1 MLHGQ
6 LVKDVLRLSL
16 RTYGCRVIQKALDVR
31 FEAVASVSAV
41 VAAAAFMGCCCWN
54 APATHHVPRTVRTYL
69 QCLDKKG
76 QM

>member
-16 RTYGCRVIQKALDVR
+16 RTYGCRVIQKALDVS
-31 FEAVASVSAV
+31 FETVASVSAV

-54 APATHHVPRTVRTYL
+54 APETLHVPRTMQTYL
-69 QCLDKKG
+69 RCLDKKG
-76 QM
+76 QI